1 MYQQERLNE
10 ILKILRA
17 THYATVDF
25 LVEQIHYSPASIRR
39 DLTLLEKQGLVT
51 RSYGGV
57 EINEES
63 YTPFKFRQHL
73 MKSEKNKIAY
83 AASKLIKNG
92 DLVFLDGST
101 TVQYMGHYIT
111 DKKDICV
118 ITNNIMLA
126 SYLKENGIRV
136 YCTGGELTEL
146 PGTLSGQLAADGFSH
161 FHADIM
167 FFSTDGVLENGTVT
181 VKEDGNFIH
190 NRAMLDNSDKHV
202 FLCGSDK
209 IGKYSR
215 LVQCDVS
222 EIDCFITDKRV
233 SEDLEKAFPET
244 EFMCVEKG

>member
-10 ILKILRA
+10 IIKILKS
-17 THYATVDF
+17 THYATVDY

-39 DLTLLEKQGLVT
+39 DLTLLEKQGIVK

-57 EINEES
+57 EINDES

-92 DLVFLDGST
+92 DIVFLDGST
-101 TVQYMGHYIT
+101 TVQYMGHYLT
-111 DKKDICV
+111 DKKDICI
-118 ITNNIMLA
+118 ITNNMMLA

-146 PGTLSGQLAADGFSH
+146 PGTLSGIIAANGFAS

-167 FFSTDGVLENGTVT
+167 FFSTDGVDESGVVT
-181 VKEDGNFIH
+181 VKEDGNFLH
-190 NRAMLDNSDKHV
+190 NNAMLENSDKHV

-209 IGKYSR
+209 VGKYSK
-215 LVQCDVS
+215 LVQCNLSV
-222 EIDCFITDKRV
+222 IDCFITDKKV
-233 SEDLEKAFPET
+233 SDKLINAFPNT
-244 EFMCVEKG
+244 EFIYTEN